1 MKEVIREYG
10 NICIAGVILCTLLI
24 LLAGVSWNGKT
35 GMNRIAGEVIREQ
48 TTRQMNEKEH
58 LQAMHGFYSQ
68 CGVLVEF
75 VENETIYPSETLS
88 CKEALSPLL
97 LVKSKSEEVLD
108 WEIISVKNESN
119 EDMATFLCPGIYTVT
134 IAVRSPMKEEY
145 QVKFDLPVQEEELE

>member
-48 TTRQMNEKEH
+48 TNSQMKERDN

-68 CGVLVEF
+68 CGVSVEF
-75 VENETIYPSETLS
+75 VENETIYPSKTKG

-97 LVKSKSEEVLD
+97 LVKSKSGDDLN
-108 WEIISVKNESN
+108 WEIVSVKNEKK

-134 IAVRSPMKEEY
+134 IAVTSPMKEEY
-145 QVKFDLPVQEEELE
+145 QVKFDLPVQEEEIE